1 MTGASTGEG
10 GPGTSKSSDPTAM
23 RSIGEM
29 VTQLRERSWIKLGL
43 VVAMFGPFLATL
55 FAGAI
60 VAVASLPEI
69 GNLLLMVIFVPWF
82 VTAVLVGIVRFLE
95 RRSIAS
101 IGAVQPTRSDLWI
114 GVAGAAVGLLTMLV
128 TIPLGETLGIT
139 SNEGTLEMIVGLPL
153 WAVTLLSVTAGV
165 TEEVLFRGYP
175 IERLT
180 EVTGS
185 VAVAG
190 TITLAVFMLVHVP
203 MWGIGHLITISG
215 VSVVLTIMYAWY
227 RRLAP
232 VVIAHFLFNFV
243 SFAVLPAL
251 GWL

>member
-1 MTGASTGEG
+1 MT
-10 GPGTSKSSDPTAM
+10 GTSKGEGAPDTSESSDPTVL
-23 RSIGEM
+23 RSIGGM
-29 VTQLRERSWIKLGL
+29 VTQLRERPWIVLGL
-43 VVAMFGPFLATL
+43 MVAMFGLLIATT
-55 FAGAI
+55 FAGVV

-69 GNLLLMVIFVPWF
+69 GNLLLMVVFVPWF
-82 VTAVLVGIVRFLE
+82 VTAVLVGVVRFLE
-95 RRSIAS
+95 RRPLAS

-114 GVAGAAVGLLTMLV
+114 GVAGAAIGLLTMFV
-128 TIPLGETLGIT
+128 TIPLGEAVGIT
-139 SNEGTLEMIVGLPL
+139 SDEGTLEMIVGLPL
-153 WAVTLLSVTAGV
+153 WAVLLLSVTAGV
-165 TEEVLFRGYP
+165 TEEVLFRGYS

-215 VSVVLTIMYAWY
+215 GSVVLTIMYAWY

-251 GWL
+251 GY